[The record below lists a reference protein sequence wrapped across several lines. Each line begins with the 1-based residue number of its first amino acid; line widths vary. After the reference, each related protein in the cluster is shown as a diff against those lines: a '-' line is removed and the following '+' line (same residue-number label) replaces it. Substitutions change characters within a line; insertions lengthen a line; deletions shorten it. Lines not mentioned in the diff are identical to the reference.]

1 MLGFYPFAKQA
12 SPMYTQ
18 THITQPQAVEVEIDA
33 ATGEPEEEEEK
44 EATKTGNIRRAS

>member
-1 MLGFYPFAKQA
+1 
-12 SPMYTQ
+12 MYTQ

-44 EATKTGNIRRAS
+44 ATKTGNIRRAS

>member
-1 MLGFYPFAKQA
+1 
-12 SPMYTQ
+12 MYTQ

-33 ATGEPEEEEEK
+33 ATGEPEEA